1 MRSLTILIFVIFFAS
16 TANAAKAPNF
26 SLKTDNGKI
35 TLSKVKKKVIYVDFW
50 ATWCT
55 PCRKSFPWM
64 NEMHNKY
71 KKKGLKIIAINL
83 DDNPKRA
90 KTFLK
95 KYPADF
101 TVAYDPEG
109 TTADKY
115 KVKVMPS
122 SYLVGKNRKLLST
135 HYGFKNKEKDALE
148 AEFRKALGLKH

>member
-1 MRSLTILIFVIFFAS
+1 MRSLTILIFVILFSSAAHA
-16 TANAAKAPNF
+16 ANAPNF
-26 SLKTDNGKI
+26 SLTTDKGKI
-35 TLSKVKKKVIYVDFW
+35 TLSEIKSKVIYVDFW

-71 KKKGLKIIAINL
+71 KSKGLKIIAINL
-83 DDNPKRA
+83 DDNSNRA

-101 TVAYDPEG
+101 TIAYDPEG
-109 TTADKY
+109 ETADKY

-122 SYLVGKNRKLLST
+122 SYLIDKKQNIIST
-135 HYGFKNKEKDALE
+135 HFGFRNKDKETLE
-148 AEFRKALGLKH
+148 LEFKKALGL